1 MVSDERE
8 VSIYKIIQSSLTYH
22 PALLYLPTI
31 VHYQFLGS
39 YTASGDGDGEDE
51 GNLANIRLAHKHD
64 MGVFII
70 SPYDKGG
77 KVYAPSHLC
86 RELMLPEMEPM
97 EYGEFVLELA
107 AHLIDVLCECWY

>member
-1 MVSDERE
+1 M
-8 VSIYKIIQSSLTYH
+8 
-22 PALLYLPTI
+22 
-31 VHYQFLGS
+31 GS

-86 RELMLPEMEPM
+86 RELT
-97 EYGEFVLELA
+97 FS
-107 AHLIDVLCECWY
+107 H